1 MHILPGYYKFIWHIT
16 IRIIF
21 PPKFSEWTTLQIYEV
36 RGQEL
41 HCSASVTH
49 QSCLTAI
56 QRAGFTK
63 IWAQDVFFLP
73 VCWEFGKSSL
83 LNKYVLAAKEAE
95 SNMWAFRGVSYW
107 YLVTSPSNHLDT
119 NHCFECWWMWNFSAS
134 FLISQMPKS
143 TFSKPIHVSLA
154 YYLHYQEQNT
164 FDARIVNNDQKTCI
178 WVDFKFE

>member
-95 SNMWAFRGVSYW
+95 SNNVS
-107 YLVTSPSNHLDT
+107 VQR
-119 NHCFECWWMWNFSAS
+119 C
-134 FLISQMPKS
+134 LISVS
-143 TFSKPIHVSLA
+143 GHLTIKPSRHQPLFWMLMDVKLFCQFCNLSNAKVYILQA
-154 YYLHYQEQNT
+154 Y
-164 FDARIVNNDQKTCI
+164 TCI
-178 WVDFKFE
+178 LGLLFALPRTEHIRCKDRQ